1 LRFSVDDNAPARLLS
16 LRPCARSQAQADVEE
31 RPMTRSKPPFRA
43 DIVGSLLRTAPLK
56 EARAKREKGAINAAQ
71 LAEVEDRE
79 IEKIIKNQ
87 EDVGLKVATD
97 GEFRRSWWHF
107 DFYGM
112 LDGVEIYELDHG
124 IQFQGVQTKPRS
136 IRIRGKLGF
145 SHHPMLDHF
154 KFLKAHTRVTPKMCI
169 PSPATMH
176 FRLEPNAVTVKEYKD
191 RDAIFDD
198 LAMTYRQAIRGFYDA
213 GCRYLQFDD
222 TAWAYLC
229 SQVELK
235 KARERGLNADR
246 LQQDYGRVINMAIEG
261 KPADMVIT
269 THVCRG
275 NFRSTWISEGGYEP
289 VAETLLGKLNYDGYF
304 LEYDTARAG
313 GFEPLRFLPK
323 GNKIV
328 VLGLVTTKSG
338 TLEKEDAVKRR
349 IEEASKFAPLDQ
361 LCLSP
366 QCGFAS
372 TEEGNVL
379 AEDEEWAKLRMIV
392 ELADEVWG

>member
-1 LRFSVDDNAPARLLS
+1 MQR
-16 LRPCARSQAQADVEE
+16 
-31 RPMTRSKPPFRA
+31 TKPPFRA
-43 DIVGSLLRTAPLK
+43 DVVGSILRTAPLK
-56 EARAKREKGAINAAQ
+56 EARAKREKNEITAAQ
-71 LAEVEDRE
+71 LKEVEDRE
-79 IEKIIKNQ
+79 IERIIKKQQ
-87 EDVGLKVATD
+87 EVGLKVATD

-136 IRIRGKLGF
+136 IRIHGKLGF
-145 SHHPMLDHF
+145 SNQHPMIEHF

-176 FRLEPNAVTVKEYKD
+176 FRLEPNAVTTKDYAD

-198 LAMTYRQAIRGFYDA
+198 LAKTYRQAIKGFYDA

-229 SQVELK
+229 SQAELK
-235 KARERGLNADR
+235 KARDRGLNADR
-246 LQQDYGRVINMAIEG
+246 LAQDYARVINTALEG
-261 KPADMVIT
+261 KPADMTVT

-289 VAETLLGKLNYDGYF
+289 VAEIMLGKLNYDGYF

-328 VLGLVTTKSG
+328 VLGLITTKSG
-338 TLEKEDAVKRR
+338 KLESKDDVKRR
-349 IEEASKFAPLDQ
+349 IDEATKFAPLDQ
-361 LCLSP
+361 LALSP

-379 AEDEEWAKLRMIV
+379 AEEEQWAKLRMVV
-392 ELADEVWG
+392 ELADAMWG

>member
-1 LRFSVDDNAPARLLS
+1 MQR
-16 LRPCARSQAQADVEE
+16 
-31 RPMTRSKPPFRA
+31 TKPPFRA
-43 DIVGSLLRTAPLK
+43 DHVGSILRTAPVK
-56 EARAKREKGAINAAQ
+56 DARAKREQGTISAAQ
-71 LAEVEDRE
+71 LKEVEDRE
-79 IEKIIKNQ
+79 IEKIIKKQ
-87 EDVGLKVATD
+87 EEIGLRLATD

-107 DFYGM
+107 DFFGM

-136 IRIRGKLGF
+136 IKVTGKIGF
-145 SHHPMLDHF
+145 SNHPMLEHF
-154 KFLKAHTRVTPKMCI
+154 KFLKAHTKVMPKMTI
-169 PSPATMH
+169 PAPSVMH
-176 FRLEPNAVTVKEYKD
+176 FRLEPGAVVKDVYPN

-198 LAMTYRQAIRGFYDA
+198 LAMAYQKAIKAFYDA

-229 SQVELK
+229 SQEELK
-235 KARERGLNADR
+235 KARDRGLDVDH
-246 LQQDYGRVINMAIEG
+246 LQETYTSCINKALEA
-261 KPADMVIT
+261 KPADMTIS

-275 NFRSTWISEGGYEP
+275 NFRSTFISSGGYEP
-289 VAETLLGKLNYDGYF
+289 VAQNLLGKCNYDGYF
-304 LEYDTARAG
+304 LEYDTDRAG

-328 VLGLVTTKSG
+328 VLGLVTSKSG
-338 TLEKEDAVKRR
+338 RLEPRADIKKR
-349 IEEASKFAPLDQ
+349 IEEATKYVALDQ

-379 AEDEEWAKLRMIV
+379 AEDEQWAKLRMIV
-392 ELADEVWG
+392 ELAEEVWGK

>member
-1 LRFSVDDNAPARLLS
+1 MSRN
-16 LRPCARSQAQADVEE
+16 
-31 RPMTRSKPPFRA
+31 KPPFRA
-43 DIVGSLLRTAPLK
+43 DVVGSLLRTAALK
-56 EARAKREKGAINAAQ
+56 EARAKREKGAITALQ
-71 LAEVEDRE
+71 LEEVEDRE
-79 IEKIIKNQ
+79 IKKIIKKQ

-107 DFYGM
+107 DFFGM
-112 LDGVEIYELDHG
+112 LDGVEIHELDRG
-124 IQFQGVQTKPRS
+124 TQFQGVQTKPRS
-136 IRIRGKLGF
+136 IRIKGKLGF

-154 KFLKAHTRVTPKMCI
+154 KFLKVHTRVVPKMCI
-169 PSPATMH
+169 PSPATLH
-176 FRLEPNAVTVKEYKD
+176 FRLEPNAVDTKFYAD
-191 RDAIFDD
+191 RSAIFDD
-198 LAMTYRQAIRGFYDA
+198 LAKTYRQAVRAFYDA

-229 SQVELK
+229 SQAELK

-246 LQQDYGRVINMAIEG
+246 LAQDYARVINQALEG
-261 KPADMVIT
+261 KPADMVVT

-289 VAETLLGKLNYDGYF
+289 IAEIMLGQLNYDGYF
-304 LEYDTARAG
+304 LEYDTERAG

-328 VLGLVTTKSG
+328 VLGLITTKSG
-338 TLEKEDAVKRR
+338 SLEKKADVKRR
-349 IEEASKFAPLDQ
+349 IDEATKFAALDQ

-372 TEEGNVL
+372 TEEGNAL
-379 AEDEEWAKLRMIV
+379 AEEEQWAKLRMVV
-392 ELADEVWG
+392 ELADEVWR